1 MLDDDLYRSEDLQ
14 EVRSDGGIFAIENTR
29 FQITL
34 YHDFKRLKGSSEFKP
49 VLPDWREEIERAR
62 SRTKYLTEKLK
73 ALNCASNRLLFV
85 RYGDDISP
93 PGLAA
98 GVSGQEATGQL
109 LRALYSRFDRAAF
122 DLMCIE
128 FGTRLDNPDPRL
140 IYCNVPDQAPVWQG
154 TDHLW
159 SQAFDQIGARLQP
172 SLLDQ
177 QQAAQERAETE
188 APTEVCGRAK
198 ASRASIKMTA
208 SLTRN
213 RQSELFGFSKMVRKP
228 PLLFLIDAPHDARV
242 PSSRILLSVEA
253 LLCRI
258 PAWRFRAQGTGS
270 TDERYLLDTNGARS

>member
-1 MLDDDLYRSEDLQ
+1 MLREASVFNTLRGLVARTGLRSRRVYTNIISLGGNCRPAHQINRHFRFKQSFPFSGWIAPLDSAARFVEMLDDDLYRSEDLQ

-49 VLPDWREEIERAR
+49 VLPDWRGEIERAR

-98 GVSGQEATGQL
+98 GVSGQEATEQL

-172 SLLDQ
+172 SLLDRQ
-177 QQAAQERAETE
+177 KQRKKEQKQRRRLKRVGERRPHA
-188 APTEVCGRAK
+188 RA
-198 ASRASIKMTA
+198 
-208 SLTRN
+208 
-213 RQSELFGFSKMVRKP
+213 
-228 PLLFLIDAPHDARV
+228 
-242 PSSRILLSVEA
+242 
-253 LLCRI
+253 
-258 PAWRFRAQGTGS
+258 
-270 TDERYLLDTNGARS
+270 